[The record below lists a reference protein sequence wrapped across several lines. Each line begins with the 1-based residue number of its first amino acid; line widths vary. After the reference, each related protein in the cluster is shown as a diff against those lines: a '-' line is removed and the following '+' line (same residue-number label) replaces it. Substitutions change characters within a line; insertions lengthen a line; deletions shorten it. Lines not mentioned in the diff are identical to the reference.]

1 MNLGDRIK
9 KRRSQ
14 LNMTLDDVG
23 KLVGVTRA
31 TIQRYENGNIINIP
45 SDKIELIA
53 KALRT
58 TPSYL
63 MGWEEDKKQTNKF
76 LTNEEKE
83 ILEPYNKLNTEGKNK
98 SVEYTWDLVSS
109 NKYEKTETVEI
120 IGGAAAGNGFSY
132 IDEITANKIIPKK
145 QRPAYDMIIPV
156 EGDSMEPKIH
166 DGSLAFI
173 RVSTDYDNGKIY
185 VVDADGKVYIKKV
198 YFDNREIVL
207 QSINPSYEDIHI
219 EDLDTFR
226 VIGEVVDWE

>member
-120 IGGAAAGNGFSY
+120 VGGAAAGNGFNY
-132 IDEITANKIIPKK
+132 IDEITSNKIIPKK

>member
-1 MNLGDRIK
+1 MNIGDRIK

-63 MGWEEDKKQTNKF
+63 MGWEEDKKQTNKL

-83 ILEPYNKLNTEGKNK
+83 ILEPYNQLNTEGKNK
-98 SVEYTWDLVSS
+98 SVEYTWDLVAS

-198 YFDNREIVL
+198 YFNDREIIL
-207 QSINPSYEDIHI
+207 KSINSSYKDIHI

>member
-98 SVEYTWDLVSS
+98 SVEYTWDLVAS

-120 IGGAAAGNGFSY
+120 IGGAAAGNGFNY

-145 QRPAYDMIIPV
+145 QRPTYDMIIPV

-207 QSINPSYEDIHI
+207 KSINPSYEDIHI

>member
-1 MNLGDRIK
+1 MSLGDRIK
-9 KRRSQ
+9 KRRRQ

-23 KLVGVTRA
+23 KSVGVTRA

-53 KALRT
+53 KALHT

-63 MGWEEDKKQTNKF
+63 MGWENDKKQTEKF
-76 LTNEEKE
+76 LTKEEKE
-83 ILEPYNKLNTEGKNK
+83 ILEPYNKLNNEGKNK
-98 SVEYTWDLVSS
+98 SIEYTWDLVASS
-109 NKYEKTETVEI
+109 KYEKTETVEV

-132 IDEITANKIIPKK
+132 IDEITADKIIPKK
-145 QRPAYDMIIPV
+145 QRPTYDMIIPV
-156 EGDSMEPKIH
+156 EGDSMEPRIH

-198 YFDNREIVL
+198 YFNDKEIIL
-207 QSINPSYEDIHI
+207 KSINSSYEDIHI

>member
-1 MNLGDRIK
+1 MNLGYRIK

-98 SVEYTWDLVSS
+98 SVEYTWDLVAS

-120 IGGAAAGNGFSY
+120 IGGAAAGNGFNY

-145 QRPAYDMIIPV
+145 QRPTYDMIIPV

-207 QSINPSYEDIHI
+207 KSINPSYEDIHI

>member
-98 SVEYTWDLVSS
+98 SVEYTWDLVAS

-120 IGGAAAGNGFSY
+120 IGGAAAGNGFNY
-132 IDEITANKIIPKK
+132 IDEITANKMIPKK
-145 QRPAYDMIIPV
+145 QRPTYDMIIPV

-207 QSINPSYEDIHI
+207 KSINPSYEDIHI

>member
-1 MNLGDRIK
+1 MNLGYRIK

-53 KALRT
+53 KALHT

-63 MGWEEDKKQTNKF
+63 MGWEKDKKETNKF
-76 LTNEEKE
+76 LTKEEKE
-83 ILEPYNKLNTEGKNK
+83 ILEPYNQLNNEGKNK
-98 SVEYTWDLVSS
+98 SVEYTWDLVAS

-120 IGGAAAGNGFSY
+120 IGGAAAGNGFNY

-145 QRPAYDMIIPV
+145 QRPTYDMIIPV

-207 QSINPSYEDIHI
+207 KSINPSYEDIHI

>member
-23 KLVGVTRA
+23 KSVGVTRA

-53 KALRT
+53 KALHT

-63 MGWEEDKKQTNKF
+63 MGWEKDKKETNKF
-76 LTNEEKE
+76 LTKEEKE
-83 ILEPYNKLNTEGKNK
+83 ILEPYNQLNNEGKNK
-98 SVEYTWDLVSS
+98 SVEYTWDLVAS

-120 IGGAAAGNGFSY
+120 IGGAAAGNGFNY

-145 QRPAYDMIIPV
+145 QRPTYDMIIPV

-207 QSINPSYEDIHI
+207 KSINPSYEDIHI

>member
-23 KLVGVTRA
+23 KSVGVTRA

-53 KALRT
+53 KALHT

-63 MGWEEDKKQTNKF
+63 MGWEKDKKETNKF
-76 LTNEEKE
+76 LTKEEKE
-83 ILEPYNKLNTEGKNK
+83 ILEPYNQLNNEGKNK
-98 SVEYTWDLVSS
+98 SVEYTWDLVAS

-120 IGGAAAGNGFSY
+120 IGGAAAGNGFNY

-145 QRPAYDMIIPV
+145 QRPTYDMIIPV

-207 QSINPSYEDIHI
+207 KSINPSYEDIHI
-219 EDLDTFR
+219 EDLDAFR

>member
-1 MNLGDRIK
+1 MNLGYRIK

-98 SVEYTWDLVSS
+98 SVEYTWDLVAS

-120 IGGAAAGNGFSY
+120 IGGAAAGNGFNY

-145 QRPAYDMIIPV
+145 QRPIYDMIIPV

-207 QSINPSYEDIHI
+207 KSINPSYEDIHI